1 MHSDLHGCVLVPGA
15 FAVGPDPLNWMKSH
29 EYCMNN
35 GNQFACPVSKAVLKD
50 MADNLT
56 TENGSGWI
64 GLRRSLLTTE
74 WYWQGENEPSVSYV
88 HWDDGQPLDI
98 LKGLCASTSLDPKND
113 FKWQSARCCEEKKPV
128 CYKRP
133 ACLNP
138 SQNWFLNTIP

>member
-15 FAVGPDPLNWMKSH
+15 FAVGRDPLNWMKSF

-35 GNQFACPVSKAVLKD
+35 GNQFACPLSKAILKD
-50 MADNLT
+50 MSDNLT
-56 TENGSGWI
+56 TEDGTGWI

-74 WYWQGENEPSVSYV
+74 WYWQEEYEPSVSYV
-88 HWDDGQPLDI
+88 HWDDGQPLDL
-98 LKGLCASTSLDPKND
+98 LKGLCASMSLDSKND
-113 FKWQSARCCEEKKPV
+113 FKWQSARCCDKKKPV

-138 SQNWFLNTIP
+138 SQNWVLNTIP